1 MKTKEIMIQP
11 NRVLT
16 LKEKLDNIR
25 LITDDINK
33 HSLYPQTDIDL
44 QCEYLELRLNNLKR
58 QMESIDIRENL
69 PF

>member
-33 HSLYPQTDIDL
+33 HSLYP
-44 QCEYLELRLNNLKR
+44 
-58 QMESIDIRENL
+58 
-69 PF
+69 